1 MGSFFR
7 LRLFGSV
14 KEEDMRG
21 RFRAVGGGRGIGKYQ
36 ATGGESKKYV
46 KKEREREKRL
56 EKHSFLVTA
65 YYAVFGF
72 VCSSAICKFS
82 VICDQQLF
90 YDLINLMSR

>member
-56 EKHSFLVTA
+56 DGILCGVW
-65 YYAVFGF
+65 
-72 VCSSAICKFS
+72 ICLFE
-82 VICDQQLF
+82 CD
-90 YDLINLMSR
+90 M